1 MGILKDWFNKL
12 MKENEENISI
22 GLKNLLIENELEG
35 EQNMPTKEELTQ
47 TPENT
52 GEGISVERGVVVF
65 HDESG
70 SLRYQQIGK
79 VSLEDLTFYRRYLD
93 LLEES
98 FWKTEMAGGQN
109 ASV

>member
-1 MGILKDWFNKL
+1 MGKLKDWFNKP
-12 MKENEENISI
+12 MKENEENMSI
-22 GLKNLLIENELEG
+22 GLKAILTEEESEG
-35 EQNMPTKEELTQ
+35 EQNMPMKEALSQET
-47 TPENT
+47 T
-52 GEGISVERGVVVF
+52 EGNISVERGVVVF
-65 HDESG
+65 HDEAG